1 MSLRFRQVLHSAHS
15 AAIETLFPPRC
26 AGCGRRGVWVCG
38 QCLAK
43 TEILQEPLCPRCGDP
58 PSVCSCSKLALSLD
72 WVRSAA
78 WYEGWLREAIISFKY
93 EGEFARARHLAEML
107 APLSQ
112 NCTQDTEIVP
122 VPLHPSRENRRGYN
136 QAQKLSEELVSL
148 TAMKL
153 SPMLIQR
160 VIPTSQ
166 QTRLS
171 AIERAQ
177 NVKDAFAVRNSIA
190 VVGKRLLLV
199 DDVMTTGSTLGE
211 CANVLKQQGASWVGA
226 VTIARER

>member
-1 MSLRFRQVLHSAHS
+1 
-15 AAIETLFPPRC
+15 
-26 AGCGRRGVWVCG
+26 
-38 QCLAK
+38 
-43 TEILQEPLCPRCGDP
+43 
-58 PSVCSCSKLALSLD
+58 
-72 WVRSAA
+72 
-78 WYEGWLREAIISFKY
+78 
-93 EGEFARARHLAEML
+93 ML